1 MVAVGRPPRHA
12 HTRSPSL
19 LWLLLIPAAVTHVRP
34 VVPSGRPPEPT
45 DTAMRTDSTEQE
57 GMVLCFAE
65 QHSGTVA
72 HSSPLCSVCGR
83 HHDSHADRAV
93 ASARLFWYD
102 VQTSWNALDVA
113 NSVRVS
119 MVRSLCS
126 RNCFQSWSE
135 IPGTTMV
142 RNGDAIAIQRL
153 CDVWGELWLSARR
166 VLVWRVSHHGKAWR
180 DLGEARDR
188 RTGDPVLHVMDVQL
202 Q

>member
-1 MVAVGRPPRHA
+1 VDKPVVAEATTARA
-12 HTRSPSL
+12 HTLAITSL
-19 LWLLLIPAAVTHVRP
+19 VASYPGRGKHMSR
-34 VVPSGRPPEPT
+34 RPPEPT

-65 QHSGTVA
+65 QHP
-72 HSSPLCSVCGR
+72 HPSPLCSSASGR
-83 HHDSHADRAV
+83 HHSDSHARRAA
-93 ASARLFWYD
+93 ASAWMFWYD

-113 NSVRVS
+113 NGVRVS

-166 VLVWRVSHHGKAWR
+166 VLVRRVSHHGKAWR